1 MQGKSQWKM
10 QEELEKALA
19 VEYAKKYCIE
29 HGLSIEKLQ
38 MQRFVLSANECCFA
52 QPSGVKPKG
61 LTNDKETMPKV
72 TLIIKFVD
80 GQLQIEET
88 EYTVQF
94 LKGE

>member
-1 MQGKSQWKM
+1 MIQ
-10 QEELEKALA
+10 
-19 VEYAKKYCIE
+19 YT
-29 HGLSIEKLQ
+29 
-38 MQRFVLSANECCFA
+38 
-52 QPSGVKPKG
+52 SGVKPKG

>member
-19 VEYAKKYCIE
+19 VEYAKKYYIE

-38 MQRFVLSANECCFA
+38 MQRFALSANECCFA